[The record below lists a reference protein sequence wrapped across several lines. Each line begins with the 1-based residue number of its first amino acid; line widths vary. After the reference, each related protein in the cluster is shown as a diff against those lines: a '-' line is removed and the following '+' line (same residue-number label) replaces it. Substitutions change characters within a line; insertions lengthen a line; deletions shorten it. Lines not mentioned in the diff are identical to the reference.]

1 MGLSRTVSE
10 INDDFSRKPY
20 GAIEIDPGAAVT
32 KSPPPV
38 IFCQVGVSHIY
49 VTESQPP
56 VIFMPT

>member
-1 MGLSRTVSE
+1 VRNGSSVPQL
-10 INDDFSRKPY
+10 
-20 GAIEIDPGAAVT
+20 DPGAAVT

-56 VIFMPT
+56 VIFMLT